1 MFNHLFTFIAC
12 SLISA
17 SLYAQVYKCEDH
29 SGVRFSSIPCINESI
44 ELVDSEQLL
53 SQYTTQEER
62 FITPVY
68 PGWEMGWKK
77 IKDLKLARFSEVV
90 YEPKHLL
97 LSEKYAHINKQKLTN
112 LPQSMTVQR
121 FVASVEDIIESNCV
135 NTVFIKPKITKDGSG
150 KVFYGD
156 YACSS
161 RRDTQQGEIGTFK
174 VTRGENSIYMM
185 TIKWP
190 LPPFEIQQDKKIPIM
205 DDTQQERVNFAKQYL
220 LKQVKL
226 CTAGNC
232 L

>member
-1 MFNHLFTFIAC
+1 MFNYLFTFIAC
-12 SLISA
+12 ALISTPI
-17 SLYAQVYKCEDH
+17 YAQVYKCEDD

-44 ELVDSEQLL
+44 ELDESEQLFA
-53 SQYTTQEER
+53 QYANQEER
-62 FITPVY
+62 FITPIY

-77 IKDLKLARFSEVV
+77 IKDLKLERFSEVV
-90 YEPKHLL
+90 YEPKRLL
-97 LSEKYAHINKQKLTN
+97 LSEKYAYINKQKLTN

-121 FVASVEDIIESNCV
+121 FVTSVKDIIESSCV
-135 NTVFIKPKITKDGSG
+135 NTLFIKPKIAKIHSAE
-150 KVFYGD
+150 VFYGE

-161 RRDTQQGEIGTFK
+161 RRDTQEGEIGTFK
-174 VTRGENSIYMM
+174 VMRGENSIYMM

-190 LPPFEIQQDKKIPIM
+190 VTVFDIEEGKNLSIM
-205 DDTQQERVNFAKQYL
+205 DEAQQKRVNIAQQYL